1 MIALREWSANL
12 CASITRKLP
21 LAEAIQVNGDDDYYD
36 KKLEGQ
42 EQEHTHLKKC
52 LGLGEVVTF
61 GISNT
66 VGSGIFVVVGSV
78 AAQYSGSGLFISML
92 MAVLVSL
99 LSAFCFAELAAKI
112 PAAGQVYTYTYVC
125 MGELIGFLSG
135 WLTTIPT
142 CTKPVHPAL
151 GYDLPSIFYGASS
164 SSSSSSGNDDG
175 LISISLLG
183 PILCALCTIVS
194 LFGVK
199 ESASL
204 SYIMACINCAVL
216 IGISIYG
223 AIRFGDLSNF
233 TESWPNDYNGD
244 GGISGVLRGSGL
256 AFFSCVGWD
265 AVCTLSEEVRDSK
278 RDIPRGIMG
287 TLCIVALLY
296 GGLSLSFSFI
306 LPVNDIDLE
315 APLAA
320 AFLYHDDFWG
330 YIAVSL
336 AATTVCVPS
345 VMAGIVSQPRIWYRM
360 SLDGLLFRSFA
371 RLNTNDIPVVGTVVC
386 GIMAAL
392 LSGILQFDSLA
403 GMVSFSSLM
412 LLTLVCCSLIII
424 RVDTMSSSS
433 IITTSHPSP
442 AYYLRISLMAFVLCS
457 IAFHYVL
464 ISLGTMNHPY
474 VIAMGLLNLLSYSII
489 IFFYRREAYS
499 PSPTA
504 SLTATAAAAAL
515 PVVSEDD
522 DELTRPLIQTP
533 GSESRSTVASEYDLA
548 LLKKKRWGD
557 GQYKGF
563 LCPLIPY
570 IPLLAVWINSYLMAS
585 LGVTAILFT
594 AGWLTIGTAVYFA
607 YGQGHSLLND

>member
-1 MIALREWSANL
+1 
-12 CASITRKLP
+12 
-21 LAEAIQVNGDDDYYD
+21 VNGDDDYYD

-42 EQEHTHLKKC
+42 EQEHSHLKKC

-92 MAVLVSL
+92 VAVLVSL

-135 WLTTIPT
+135 WLTTIPY
-142 CTKPVHPAL
+142 CFSSAAIARGWGGYLKSFIYAL
-151 GYDLPSIFYGASS
+151 TGYDLPSIFYGTN
-164 SSSSSSGNDDG
+164 SSSSGNDDNG

-233 TESWPNDYNGD
+233 TQSWPNDYNGD

-306 LPVNDIDLE
+306 LPVNDIDLK

-360 SLDGLLFRSFA
+360 SLDGLLFRSFG

-386 GIMAAL
+386 GIMAAV

-424 RVDTMSSSS
+424 RVDTMSSS

-457 IAFHYVL
+457 IALHYGL

-474 VIAMGLLNLLSYSII
+474 VIAMGLLNLLSCSII
-489 IFFYRREAYS
+489 ILLYRREAYAPS
-499 PSPTA
+499 LPTTSPTA
-504 SLTATAAAAAL
+504 TTAAAATNAAL
-515 PVVSEDD
+515 PMVSEDD
-522 DELTRPLIQTP
+522 DELSRPLIQTP

-548 LLKKKRWGD
+548 LKKNRWGE

-563 LCPLIPY
+563 LCPLMPY

-585 LGVTAILFT
+585 LGVTALLFT
-594 AGWLTIGTAVYFA
+594 AGWLAIGTAVYFA

>member
-1 MIALREWSANL
+1 
-12 CASITRKLP
+12 
-21 LAEAIQVNGDDDYYD
+21 
-36 KKLEGQ
+36 
-42 EQEHTHLKKC
+42 
-52 LGLGEVVTF
+52 
-61 GISNT
+61 
-66 VGSGIFVVVGSV
+66 
-78 AAQYSGSGLFISML
+78 
-92 MAVLVSL
+92 
-99 LSAFCFAELAAKI
+99 
-112 PAAGQVYTYTYVC
+112 
-125 MGELIGFLSG
+125 
-135 WLTTIPT
+135 
-142 CTKPVHPAL
+142 
-151 GYDLPSIFYGASS
+151 
-164 SSSSSSGNDDG
+164 
-175 LISISLLG
+175 
-183 PILCALCTIVS
+183 
-194 LFGVK
+194 
-199 ESASL
+199 
-204 SYIMACINCAVL
+204 
-216 IGISIYG
+216 
-223 AIRFGDLSNF
+223 
-233 TESWPNDYNGD
+233 
-244 GGISGVLRGSGL
+244 
-256 AFFSCVGWD
+256 
-265 AVCTLSEEVRDSK
+265 
-278 RDIPRGIMG
+278 
-287 TLCIVALLY
+287 
-296 GGLSLSFSFI
+296 
-306 LPVNDIDLE
+306 
-315 APLAA
+315 
-320 AFLYHDDFWG
+320 
-330 YIAVSL
+330 
-336 AATTVCVPS
+336 
-345 VMAGIVSQPRIWYRM
+345 
-360 SLDGLLFRSFA
+360 
-371 RLNTNDIPVVGTVVC
+371 
-386 GIMAAL
+386 
-392 LSGILQFDSLA
+392 
-403 GMVSFSSLM
+403 M

-489 IFFYRREAYS
+489 IFFYRRGARSIVAHKPNVIPVAEAYS

>member
-135 WLTTIPT
+135 WLTTIPY
-142 CTKPVHPAL
+142 CFSSAAIARGWGGYLKSFIYAL
-151 GYDLPSIFYGASS
+151 TG
-164 SSSSSSGNDDG
+164 
-175 LISISLLG
+175 
-183 PILCALCTIVS
+183 TIVS

-287 TLCIVALLY
+287 MT
-296 GGLSLSFSFI
+296 
-306 LPVNDIDLE
+306 
-315 APLAA
+315 
-320 AFLYHDDFWG
+320 
-330 YIAVSL
+330 
-336 AATTVCVPS
+336 
-345 VMAGIVSQPRIWYRM
+345 
-360 SLDGLLFRSFA
+360 
-371 RLNTNDIPVVGTVVC
+371 
-386 GIMAAL
+386 
-392 LSGILQFDSLA
+392 
-403 GMVSFSSLM
+403 
-412 LLTLVCCSLIII
+412 
-424 RVDTMSSSS
+424 
-433 IITTSHPSP
+433 
-442 AYYLRISLMAFVLCS
+442 
-457 IAFHYVL
+457 
-464 ISLGTMNHPY
+464 
-474 VIAMGLLNLLSYSII
+474 
-489 IFFYRREAYS
+489 
-499 PSPTA
+499 
-504 SLTATAAAAAL
+504 
-515 PVVSEDD
+515 
-522 DELTRPLIQTP
+522 
-533 GSESRSTVASEYDLA
+533 
-548 LLKKKRWGD
+548 K
-557 GQYKGF
+557 
-563 LCPLIPY
+563 
-570 IPLLAVWINSYLMAS
+570 LAVIISALQP
-585 LGVTAILFT
+585 
-594 AGWLTIGTAVYFA
+594 VY
-607 YGQGHSLLND
+607 YD